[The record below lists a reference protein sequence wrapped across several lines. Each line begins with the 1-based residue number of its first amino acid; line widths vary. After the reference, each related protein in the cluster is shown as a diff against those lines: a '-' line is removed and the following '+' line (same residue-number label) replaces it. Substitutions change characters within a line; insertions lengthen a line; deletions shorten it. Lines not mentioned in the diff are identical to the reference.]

1 MTYPTVSRIYVS
13 FLLPKLTNL
22 LKSENTSLRCTS
34 VFPPASLEPV
44 DGPLGPGPEDTELKM
59 PSPPNGRVTLLAPG
73 LMRLP
78 PAWPVAAGSISSE
91 ERKDVLSRSV
101 FVLVMV
107 RKESNRL
114 FCEAFGVPFR
124 SKIFTNSPSL
134 LIFGSMNGEN
144 HLLEIINR
152 LIPNQHF
159 IIEIKPSSRI
169 HSSP

>member
-1 MTYPTVSRIYVS
+1 MSKIYVS
-13 FLLPKLTNL
+13 FFLPKLTNL

-34 VFPPASLEPV
+34 VFPASLEPV
-44 DGPLGPGPEDTELKM
+44 DGPLGPGPEDTEPKM
-59 PSPPNGRVTLLAPG
+59 PSPPNGSVTLLAPG

-124 SKIFTNSPSL
+124 SKIFTNSPSS
-134 LIFGSMNGEN
+134 LIFGSMNGET
-144 HLLEIINR
+144 HLLKIINR
-152 LIPNQHF
+152 LIPNQQC
-159 IIEIKPSSRI
+159 IIENKAF
-169 HSSP
+169 